1 MRERQRAALDARS
14 LLPAAVLALAP
25 GDADALKCRVI
36 VLIQY
41 DEFQQALDALAIS
54 DAVASDLV
62 FEKVKRERQWR
73 TMLGLSLA
81 SWCMHVGTRT

>member
-1 MRERQRAALDARS
+1 MPQNSEAHS

-41 DEFQQALDALAIS
+41 DEFQQALDALAVS
-54 DAVASDLV
+54 GAMASDLV
-62 FEKVKRERQWR
+62 FEKVKRARQWR
-73 TMLGLSLA
+73 TMLGLSHA
-81 SWCMHVGTRT
+81 SRCMHVGTRT